1 MRVRNCGPQIWPDTA
16 ICMFFDDSQTER
28 VSHFLKVGQKK
39 IGVFITG
46 KNYVF
51 QICVGKY
58 SFVGTT
64 TRKFCCL
71 QYNFF
76 ASQLIPLEY
85 SKGPELSK
93 QEW

>member
-1 MRVRNCGPQIWPDTA
+1 
-16 ICMFFDDSQTER
+16 MFFDDSQTEKG
-28 VSHFLKVGQKK
+28 VTFFESWAKK
-39 IGVFITG
+39 IGVFITC

-58 SFVGTT
+58 SFVETT